1 MADQKFTLNVDDDWK
16 RQAQEEKR
24 RLAEQEA
31 KNKEA
36 AAPPPA
42 AAAGTPA
49 EAAGDAEAVDEA
61 SPFGGLVRTLL
72 TQTLVYLG
80 AGQRQGMPMN
90 LDAAR
95 RSLDFLGVLDDKSKG
110 NLTPDEQKL
119 VDTALYQARNQFVAV
134 ASQMLGP

>member
-1 MADQKFTLNVDDDWK
+1 MADQKFTLNIDDDWK

-31 KNKEA
+31 KNKQA
-36 AAPPPA
+36 AAPAPA
-42 AAAGTPA
+42 PATAEPTEVAGS
-49 EAAGDAEAVDEA
+49 AEAVDET

-95 RSLDFLGVLDDKSKG
+95 RSLDFLGVLDDKAKG
-110 NLTPDEQKL
+110 NLSPDEQKL
-119 VDTALYQARNQFVAV
+119 LDTALYQARNQFVAV
-134 ASQMLGP
+134 ASQLLGP